1 MAFLLTKLLPL
12 FIYPLGLSI
21 GLNLLALLNRRRK
34 WSPWCASSALVI
46 LILPAMPLVSDELV
60 WSLEERSAALTPFP
74 IPKADAVLV
83 LGGGLKPNLSPRRG
97 VEVGEAGDRLI
108 TGIRLMR
115 QGKAAVLI
123 TSGAQI
129 NFNNNNPASPEA
141 ISAKILAIELG
152 VPEYKILV
160 NPKSRTT
167 AEEAQAVNKLGSK
180 KNWRR
185 LLLVTSAIHM
195 PRALA
200 SFKKQFGK
208 TSKIE
213 LIPISCDYQL
223 ASRKN
228 EGTASF
234 GGTLKKLFPD
244 AEHLYISSNILKEY
258 LGLFI
263 YKLKGD
269 A

>member
-1 MAFLLTKLLPL
+1 MT
-12 FIYPLGLSI
+12 
-21 GLNLLALLNRRRK
+21 
-34 WSPWCASSALVI
+34 
-46 LILPAMPLVSDELV
+46 
-60 WSLEERSAALTPFP
+60 
-74 IPKADAVLV
+74 
-83 LGGGLKPNLSPRRG
+83 
-97 VEVGEAGDRLI
+97 
-108 TGIRLMR
+108 
-115 QGKAAVLI
+115 
-123 TSGAQI
+123 QI

-167 AEEAQAVNKLGSK
+167 AEEAQAINKLGSK

-208 TSKIE
+208 TSRIE
-213 LIPISCDYQL
+213 LIPVSCDYQL

-228 EGTASF
+228 EGNASF
-234 GGTLKKLFPD
+234 GGILKKLIPD
-244 AEHLYISSNILKEY
+244 AEHLSISSDVLKEY